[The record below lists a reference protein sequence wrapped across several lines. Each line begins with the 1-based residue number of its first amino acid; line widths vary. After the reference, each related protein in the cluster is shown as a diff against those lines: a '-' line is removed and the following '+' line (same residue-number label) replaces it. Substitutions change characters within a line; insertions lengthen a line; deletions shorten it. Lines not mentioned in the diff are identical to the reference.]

1 MGMGRQISLKSVS
14 VTHEILNLI
23 AEIDEFKGQWE
34 ALKTLSPERLLSL
47 RHVATIESIGSSTR
61 IEGVKLSDR
70 EIETLLADLQRD
82 AFKSRDE
89 EEVAGYAAAMDL
101 LFESYEEISLTEN
114 HIKQLHAVLL
124 QYSQKD
130 KHHRGQYK
138 NLNNHVVAFDQSGR
152 EIGVV
157 FETSS
162 PFQTPLEMENLVR
175 ETREALDEKTIH
187 PLLAIAAFIVQF
199 LAIHPFQDGNGKLS
213 RVLTTLLLLRAGYAY
228 VPFSSL
234 ESVIEENKD
243 LYYAALRKTQISL
256 RSNKP
261 RWEVW
266 VIFFLRCLKKQK
278 DRLAVK
284 MEREKILAKS
294 LPALSTQILTL
305 LKEHECLTITEIEQL
320 TQANRN
326 TLKVRLREL
335 TTTQHIVQHGRTRA
349 TWYTEIKAVLYIV
362 EDDNIADTKYQ
373 ELFKTSRNT
382 ATNDLSG
389 LIKSEIFK
397 SSGSKD

>member
-1 MGMGRQISLKSVS
+1 MDSNLSLQSVG

-23 AEIDEFKGQWE
+23 ADVDEFKGQWE
-34 ALKTLSPERLLSL
+34 ALKTLSPERLLSW

-70 EIETLLADLQRD
+70 EIETLLADLQRGT
-82 AFKSRDE
+82 FKSRDE
-89 EEVAGYAAAMDL
+89 EEVAGYAAVMDL
-101 LFESYEEISLTEN
+101 LFESYAEISLTEN

-138 NLNNHVVAFDQSGR
+138 TLNNHVVAFDKSGR

-162 PFQTPLEMENLVR
+162 PFQTPLKMESLVR
-175 ETREALDEKTIH
+175 ETRETLDEKTIH
-187 PLLAIAAFIVQF
+187 PLLAIAAFIVRF
-199 LAIHPFQDGNGKLS
+199 LAIHPFQDGNGRLS
-213 RVLTTLLLLRAGYAY
+213 RILTTLLLLRAGYAY

-256 RSNKP
+256 RSRKP
-261 RWEVW
+261 KWDVW
-266 VIFFLRCLKKQK
+266 VMFFLRCLKKQK

-305 LKEHECLTITEIEQL
+305 LKEHERLTIAEIEQL

-335 TTTQHIVQHGRTRA
+335 TTAQYVVKHGRAKA
-349 TWYTEIKAVLYIV
+349 TWYTLK
-362 EDDNIADTKYQ
+362 
-373 ELFKTSRNT
+373 
-382 ATNDLSG
+382 
-389 LIKSEIFK
+389 
-397 SSGSKD
+397 